1 MSLFFGAVSEP
12 AIMEELSMI
21 LENARNHS
29 PVPISVPFIL
39 IITLGCLFRLY
50 LLALPKPIPG
60 IPYNKDSATKL
71 FGDGQAYLKH
81 FKQDG
86 GTFATYCQ
94 STIKNLDAP
103 LVQIFIQPFKQ
114 PLLVLADFRESQG
127 VMRRT
132 DFDRSDDMG
141 DMLRGLMPTHHLL
154 MKTNAAWKAQRV
166 LIKDL
171 MNPSWLHRF
180 AAPATYQHVVSLVEL
195 WGRKA
200 VLADGRAFEA
210 SSDLR
215 RLAMDAVMSF
225 SFGERFRD
233 SATVLAVEALRAKD
247 PDVARP
253 DDPELPVK
261 FPEQPLRPIL
271 DALDNLFAL
280 IAEIRGSPKPTWT
293 WAYIL
298 SKPWNAR
305 ALRLRDAYVTAELKY
320 AAEQLQRNER
330 DDEGKSAVQH
340 MVLREKGIAEK
351 QGREPQYVSKIMI
364 DEVRRHLTLH
374 AWL

>member
-1 MSLFFGAVSEP
+1 MAQ
-12 AIMEELSMI
+12 LSVI
-21 LENARNHS
+21 LEQARHHS

-39 IITLGCLFRLY
+39 IVSLGCLFRLY

-94 STIKNLDAP
+94 STIKRLDAP

-114 PLLVLADFRESQG
+114 PLLILADFRESQG

-200 VLADGRAFEA
+200 ALADGRAFEA
-210 SSDLR
+210 SQDLR

-247 PDVARP
+247 LDVARP

-261 FPEQPLRPIL
+261 FLEQPLRPIL

-320 AAEQLQRNER
+320 AAEQLQGNES
-330 DDEGKSAVQH
+330 DGEGKSAVQH

-364 DEVRRHLTLH
+364 DEVRRRLRLHGMAFEFFRLTSH
-374 AWL
+374 RR